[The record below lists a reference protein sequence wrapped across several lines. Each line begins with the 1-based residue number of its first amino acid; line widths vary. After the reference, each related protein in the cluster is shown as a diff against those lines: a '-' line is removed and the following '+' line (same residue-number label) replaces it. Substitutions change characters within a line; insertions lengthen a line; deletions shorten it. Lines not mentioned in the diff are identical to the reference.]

1 MQLATDGCSRLARGV
16 MTLLIVLAW
25 SGAPQW
31 ARAQDAAQASSQ
43 PAAPSPER
51 LRQARQELDR
61 MFKAVEESDRKL
73 QRDAFDPAAVVQ
85 AVGRDPDQLFAWVR
99 DRTMWLPYQGELRG
113 PVGVL
118 LDRGGSSLDRALL
131 LAELLRLSGQTVRL
145 AHAMLPADRASALLA
160 RLRTAPIVGPPADDL
175 DVDVRDDI
183 RA

>member
-1 MQLATDGCSRLARGV
+1 
-16 MTLLIVLAW
+16 
-25 SGAPQW
+25 
-31 ARAQDAAQASSQ
+31 
-43 PAAPSPER
+43 
-51 LRQARQELDR
+51 
-61 MFKAVEESDRKL
+61 
-73 QRDAFDPAAVVQ
+73 
-85 AVGRDPDQLFAWVR
+85 AWVR

-183 RA
+183 RAVSSEFGLDKELLNRTQSRLQFTAG